1 MLYFDVAKVIFTNG
15 CFDVIHRGHIS
26 LLEYCSSLGEVVVGL
41 NSDESVRRLKGDLRP
56 YNKVEDRKAILEAI
70 KFVSQVHVFHEDTPY
85 ELIKKVNP
93 EIIVKGGDYSVEQV
107 VGKDICEVRI
117 FNTVVGYSST
127 KLLQDIFVEI

>member
-1 MLYFDVAKVIFTNG
+1 MPKLIFTNG

-93 EIIVKGGDYSVEQV
+93 EIIIKGGDYTADQV
-107 VGKDICEVRI
+107 VGRDLCEVRI
-117 FNTVVGYSST
+117 FKTVAGYSST
-127 KLLQDIFVEI
+127 RLLQDISWKNLK